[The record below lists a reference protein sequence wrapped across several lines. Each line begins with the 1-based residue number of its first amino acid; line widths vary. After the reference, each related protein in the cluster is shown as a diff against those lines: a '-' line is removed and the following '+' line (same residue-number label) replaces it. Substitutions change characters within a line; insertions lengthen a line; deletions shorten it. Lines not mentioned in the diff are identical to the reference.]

1 MRIILAV
8 LLVLASATALAD
20 FSVRFDRGVVA
31 VGDSAGSVIQKAG
44 RQPDRIVQLQNRFG
58 GAVGER
64 WEYYLNG
71 KQVNIELSGGKVTD
85 ITEIRG

>member
-1 MRIILAV
+1 MRIILAI
-8 LLVLASATALAD
+8 LLALASTAALAD
-20 FSVRFDRGVVA
+20 FSVRFDRGVVS

-44 RQPDRIVQLQNRFG
+44 RQPDRIVQLQNHY
-58 GAVGER
+58 GAGIGER

-71 KQVNIELSGGKVTD
+71 KQVNIEFSGGKVTD